1 MKLAFLVFILISNLS
16 LAETIDEKL
25 EKHIQFFGIESLPSN
40 KPHPNRAL
48 IDLGRHLFIA
58 PIISGNR
65 NISCLT
71 CHDPKFGTSD
81 NKRLSQT
88 HDGKGILKRNSQS
101 LYNVGL
107 DSRVH
112 MFWDGRVTYNPET
125 KTFETPEV
133 ALNGDKPKRFDITS
147 KMSSALSMQ
156 VIFPMVSNEEMRG
169 SLGENEIANAKT
181 NLEAWDLIVARLLRH
196 PKFSQQIK
204 AAFPNETNIN
214 IGHIGE
220 ALASFIKEEFYSN
233 GSPFHRY
240 IAGDKNAMT
249 SRQKEG
255 MRLFIERGNCIACH
269 QGGELG
275 LNTFYA
281 SVGVPQYGAKPF
293 NLDMGRAT
301 SGIKGEEF
309 KQMWFRTPSLLNLK
323 VTAPYFH
330 NGAYKSIRE
339 VINHYSNIQVFLD
352 SFDLNSDERNE
363 LPVEVDVLN
372 DSINRQK
379 VFKSIV
385 APFLRRGMNF
395 SEDEKDALEDF
406 LTYGLMDPKF
416 DNEQRPQ
423 LIRIKK

>member
-1 MKLAFLVFILISNLS
+1 MKFLFFILICVSTLS
-16 LAETIDEKL
+16 FAETIDEKL
-25 EKHIQFFGIESLPSN
+25 EKHIQFFGIESLPKN
-40 KPHPNRAL
+40 QLNPNRPL
-48 IDLGRHLFIA
+48 IELGRHLFIA

-71 CHDPKFGTSD
+71 CHDPKLGTSD

-112 MFWDGRVTYNPET
+112 MFWDGRVSFNPET
-125 KTFETPEV
+125 KTFQTPEKDF
-133 ALNGDKPKRFDITS
+133 NSDKPKRMDITS
-147 KMSSALSMQ
+147 KMHSALSMQ
-156 VIFPMVSNEEMRG
+156 VIFPMVSHEEMRG
-169 SLGENEIANAKT
+169 SIGENEIANAKT
-181 NLEAWDLIVARLLRH
+181 NLEAWDLLVARLLRH

-204 AAFPNETNIN
+204 AAYPNETNIN

-233 GSPFHRY
+233 GSPFHQY
-240 IAGDKNAMT
+240 VAGNKNAM
-249 SRQKEG
+249 SNRQKEG
-255 MRLFIERGNCIACH
+255 MRIFIERGNCIACH

-293 NLDMGRAT
+293 QLDLGRAT
-301 SGIKGEEF
+301 SGVKGEEF
-309 KQMWFRTPSLLNLK
+309 KEMWFRTPSLLNLK
-323 VTAPYFH
+323 VTGPYFH
-330 NGAYKSIRE
+330 NGAYKNIRD

-352 SFDLNSDERNE
+352 SFDLSGTDRDE
-363 LPVEVDVLN
+363 LPVELDVLN

-385 APFLRRGMNF
+385 APFLRRGLNF
-395 SEDEKDALEDF
+395 SDDEKDALEDF

-423 LIRIKK
+423 FISVKK